1 MLLSSTSTLENK
13 TIVKYHGLVNGESL
27 IGSNIYKDLFS
38 GVRDV
43 VEGRT
48 TAYAEEL
55 DSARNEAIKTME
67 SKAKELDANGIIGLK
82 ISYNVKYLPYF
93 MEWKSTGSGDYVVG
107 LEPANSSVFGRTYHE
122 TQNSVHK
129 LAPFAKETNVLK
141 FTVLDGE
148 EEINAAVAAFENKF

>member
-55 DSARNEAIKTME
+55 ETARNEAIKAME
-67 SKAKELDANGIIGLK
+67 TKARELGANGIIGLK
-82 ISYNVKYLPYF
+82 ISYNNLGGTMGNTILVTVYG
-93 MEWKSTGSGDYVVG
+93 TAV
-107 LEPANSSVFGRTYHE
+107 TY
-122 TQNSVHK
+122 K
-129 LAPFAKETNVLK
+129 
-141 FTVLDGE
+141 
-148 EEINAAVAAFENKF
+148 